1 MSICVS
7 WPSVASALSLYL
19 LAPALK
25 FEANFN
31 PTWHE
36 IKTWSYLEF
45 NYF

>member
-7 WPSVASALSLYL
+7 LPSVASALSLYL
-19 LAPALK
+19 PAPALK
-25 FEANFN
+25 FEANFE

-45 NYF
+45 NNF